1 MKNINSL
8 QKEVKI
14 VKRLIEDEVIAEKNI
29 SDLYK
34 YIFKS
39 DGKRLRA
46 KLSLI
51 TSSLNKRINKKRL
64 KLAAVIELLHTATL
78 VHDDVVD
85 ESQTRRGIKS
95 VNTLWSNAHGVLI
108 GDYIYSKAFILMV
121 EIAEPKIL
129 YELANATNDIS
140 KGELIQ
146 LDALNNV
153 SIDLK
158 QLEAISYYKTGR
170 LFEASAKTGAILS
183 SGDRNFVSNVS
194 KCAKNLG
201 VLFQIKD
208 DLLDY
213 SLDEKAI
220 GKPVFQDIKEGK
232 VTYPFYFAYINAD
245 KNNKEKL
252 LSYLGKNRLNIK
264 SIYSLIQNLNGIKD
278 TKLLASKYQNK
289 AIKYA
294 NLINNKHIKA
304 EMLKLIDSAFYRKK

>member
-14 VKRLIEDEVIAEKNI
+14 VKRLIKDEIIAEKNI

-39 DGKRLRA
+39 DGKKLRA
-46 KLSLI
+46 KLSLL

-264 SIYSLIQNLNGIKD
+264 SIYSLIHNLNGIKD
-278 TKLLASKYQNK
+278 TEFLASKYQNK

>member
-1 MKNINSL
+1 MKNTNSL
-8 QKEVKI
+8 QKELKI
-14 VKRLIEDEVIAEKNI
+14 VKRLIKDEVIAEKNI

>member
-14 VKRLIEDEVIAEKNI
+14 VKRLIKDEVIAEKNI

-232 VTYPFYFAYINAD
+232 LTYPFYFAYINAD

-264 SIYSLIQNLNGIKD
+264 SIYSLIHNLNGIKD
-278 TKLLASKYQNK
+278 TEFLASKYQNK

>member
-1 MKNINSL
+1 MKNTNSL
-8 QKEVKI
+8 QKELKI
-14 VKRLIEDEVIAEKNI
+14 VKRLIKDEVIAEKNI

-39 DGKRLRA
+39 DGKKLRA
-46 KLSLI
+46 KLSLL

-232 VTYPFYFAYINAD
+232 LTYPFYFAYINAD

>member
-14 VKRLIEDEVIAEKNI
+14 VKRLIKDEVIAEKNI

-39 DGKRLRA
+39 DGKKLRA
-46 KLSLI
+46 KLSLL

>member
-1 MKNINSL
+1 MKNTNSL
-8 QKEVKI
+8 QKELKI
-14 VKRLIEDEVIAEKNI
+14 VKRLIKDEVIAEKNI

-39 DGKRLRA
+39 DGKKLRA
-46 KLSLI
+46 KLSLL

-232 VTYPFYFAYINAD
+232 LTYPFYFAYINAD

-264 SIYSLIQNLNGIKD
+264 SIYSLIHNLNGIKD
-278 TKLLASKYQNK
+278 TEFLASKYQNK

-304 EMLKLIDSAFYRKK
+304 EMLKLIESAFYRKK

>member
-14 VKRLIEDEVIAEKNI
+14 VKRLIKDEVIAEKNI

-39 DGKRLRA
+39 DGKKLRA
-46 KLSLI
+46 KLSLL

-232 VTYPFYFAYINAD
+232 LTYPFYFAYINAD

>member
-14 VKRLIEDEVIAEKNI
+14 VKRLIKDEVIAEKNI

-232 VTYPFYFAYINAD
+232 LTYPFYFAYINAD

-264 SIYSLIQNLNGIKD
+264 SIYSLIHNLNGIKD

>member
-14 VKRLIEDEVIAEKNI
+14 VKRLIKDEVIAEKNI

-146 LDALNNV
+146 LEALNNV

-294 NLINNKHIKA
+294 NLINNKHIKV

>member
-1 MKNINSL
+1 MSSNPVI
-8 QKEVKI
+8 QKELNLVKKFI
-14 VKRLIEDEVIAEKNI
+14 KNEIIEEKTI

-34 YIFKS
+34 YIFNS
-39 DGKRLRA
+39 NGKKLRA

-51 TSSLNKRINKKRL
+51 SSSLSKRKNHKRL

-78 VHDDVVD
+78 IHDDVVD
-85 ESQTRRGIKS
+85 ESQTRRGSKS

-129 YELANATNDIS
+129 HELADATNDIS

-146 LDALNNV
+146 LDALNNISV
-153 SIDLK
+153 DLK

-183 SGDRNFVSNVS
+183 GGDRNFISNVS
-194 KCAKNLG
+194 RCAKNLG

-232 VTYPFYFAYINAD
+232 LTYPFYFAYTNAD
-245 KNNKEKL
+245 KKNREKL
-252 LSYLGKNRLNIK
+252 LSYLGKKRLNIK
-264 SIYSLIQNLNGIKD
+264 SIYNLIHNLNGIKE
-278 TKLLASKYQNK
+278 TELLASKYQNK

-294 NLINNKHIKA
+294 NSINNKHIKA
-304 EMLKLIDSAFYRKK
+304 EMLKLIDSAFNRKK

>member
-1 MKNINSL
+1 MKNTNSL
-8 QKEVKI
+8 QKELKI
-14 VKRLIEDEVIAEKNI
+14 VKRLIKDEVIAEKNI

-51 TSSLNKRINKKRL
+51 TSSLNKIINKKRL

-232 VTYPFYFAYINAD
+232 LTYPFYFAYINAD

-304 EMLKLIDSAFYRKK
+304 EMLKLIESAFYRKK

>member
-14 VKRLIEDEVIAEKNI
+14 VKRLIKDEVIAEKNI

-201 VLFQIKD
+201 ILFQIKD

>member
-14 VKRLIEDEVIAEKNI
+14 VKRLIKDEVIAEKNI

>member
-1 MKNINSL
+1 MKNTHSL
-8 QKEVKI
+8 QKELNI
-14 VKRLIEDEVIAEKNI
+14 VKRLIKDEVIAEKTI

-51 TSSLNKRINKKRL
+51 TSSLNKRKNKKRL

-85 ESQTRRGIKS
+85 ESQTRRGVKS

-129 YELANATNDIS
+129 HELANATNDIS

-146 LDALNNV
+146 LDALNNISV
-153 SIDLK
+153 DLK

-183 SGDRNFVSNVS
+183 GGDRNFVSNVS
-194 KCAKNLG
+194 RCAKNLG

-232 VTYPFYFAYINAD
+232 LTYPFYFAYTNAD
-245 KNNKEKL
+245 KKNKEKL
-252 LSYLGKNRLNIK
+252 LSYLGKKRLNIK
-264 SIYSLIQNLNGIKD
+264 SIYNLIHNLNGIKE
-278 TKLLASKYQNK
+278 TELLASKYQNK

-294 NLINNKHIKA
+294 NSINNKHIKA
-304 EMLKLIDSAFYRKK
+304 EMLKLIDSAFNRKK

>member
-1 MKNINSL
+1 MKNTNSL
-8 QKEVKI
+8 QKELKI
-14 VKRLIEDEVIAEKNI
+14 VKRLIKDEVIAEKNI

-232 VTYPFYFAYINAD
+232 LTYPFYFAYINAD

>member
-294 NLINNKHIKA
+294 NLINNKHIKV

>member
-8 QKEVKI
+8 QKELKI
-14 VKRLIEDEVIAEKNI
+14 VKRLIKDEVIAEKNI